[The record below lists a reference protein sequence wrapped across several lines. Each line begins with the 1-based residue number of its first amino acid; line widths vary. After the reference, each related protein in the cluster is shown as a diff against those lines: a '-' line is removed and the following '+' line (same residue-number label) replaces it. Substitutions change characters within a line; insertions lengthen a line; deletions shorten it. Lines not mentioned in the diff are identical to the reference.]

1 MSEVIERELGWE
13 DEIEKDSDYV
23 ILPEG
28 DYDFTVKSFE
38 RGRHGG
44 SDRLPACNKAILTL
58 SVLNNGGEVSLTK
71 DLFLHSK
78 MESMLSAFFSSIGQ
92 KKKGEKLKMNW
103 STVTG
108 STGRAHIAPKKY
120 NDNDYNEIKKFYP
133 KEEKQFKAGEF

>member
-1 MSEVIERELGWE
+1 MSEMERELGWE
-13 DEIEKDSDYV
+13 DEIEKDSDYI

-44 SDRLPACNKAILTL
+44 SEKLPVCNKAILTL
-58 SVLNNGGEVSLTK
+58 CVMNNGREISITK

-78 MESMLSAFFSSIGQ
+78 MEAMLSAFFSSIGQ

-103 STVTG
+103 SVVTG
-108 STGRAHIAPKKY
+108 STGRAHIAPKRY